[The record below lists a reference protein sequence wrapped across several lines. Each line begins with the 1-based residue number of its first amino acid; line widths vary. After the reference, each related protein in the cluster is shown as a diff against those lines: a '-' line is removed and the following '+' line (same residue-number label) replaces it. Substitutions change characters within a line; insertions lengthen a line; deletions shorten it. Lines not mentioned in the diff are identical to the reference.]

1 MCTARRS
8 GRRIFGGRGG
18 DGPSLTTGPSPCA
31 RILCYCLFIGRHDF
45 TGEAGPNGRPPY
57 TTDRVTGRAGCR
69 STTAGAPASSGA
81 MGCYRYAPRR
91 ARRRGLAAVT
101 AATAAAAAAAAAAA
115 IAAIVAPAGV
125 AAIPTLRVASNFP
138 AGAPPG
144 VSVVVHPAL
153 WAPPRT
159 AAAARSVA
167 LDAGGTA
174 AGAVAEAEVVA
185 EAEAAA
191 GALTPSTVRHFVP
204 SDLAAT
210 YSVVDRPAGAF
221 RRSACPA
228 STFRHERVYPRS
240 ANPNVYDVP
249 HAFIFMDGEPCG
261 RSQDLVR
268 GRNMTLVAASALT
281 SAAAAAA
288 AGVPAVWDAVQG
300 RPSMAQMLRY
310 TGDARDVY
318 VGWERHNRKCRRGH
332 TYRKGTL
339 FFFIASDTRALSGVG
354 VTFDRAQPFVVSF
367 NPAVCVLAAPA
378 RAAATRAPQEGS
390 GGAGAKPSV
399 LPATPSPAGVPSKP
413 SATPG
418 AVSATPLP
426 AATPSVDAP
435 APAPG
440 TPPGAPA
447 TPTKAPVA
455 NGATP
460 LPAPTPSVEGP
471 APEAGMPAA
480 GTPAAGTPAAGVP
493 TASPPAGPRPVNDAE
508 EAAPPAVDGAA
519 VGTGTPT
526 PTPLPA
532 AAAGGARDSGDGGAA
547 CFPATASVT
556 LADGRV
562 VPMAALQLGDEVVSR
577 PGGEASAVYLFTHR
591 QPEGL
596 HDFLRI
602 TAAPV
607 ARSGGAPTASVAVA
621 RNRTLTLSAG
631 HYVYA
636 SAAAAGGGAGMAR
649 LVTARTLRAGD
660 RLRDA
665 GGATLVVVSVL
676 PVTAAG
682 LYNPHTLDGGLVV
695 DGVHVSCLTA
705 AVAPRLARALLAP
718 LSWAWR
724 ARVGRGG
731 LWGALHHSPPQPVL
745 ALLPGGG
752 NTVEL

>member
-1 MCTARRS
+1 M
-8 GRRIFGGRGG
+8 GGRGG

-31 RILCYCLFIGRHDF
+31 RILCCFLFIVRHAF
-45 TGEAGPNGRPPY
+45 AGEAGPNGGPLSL
-57 TTDRVTGRAGCR
+57 TDRVTGRAGCR
-69 STTAGAPASSGA
+69 STTAGAPASSAA
-81 MGCYRYAPRR
+81 MVCYRHAPRR
-91 ARRRGLAAVT
+91 ARRRGVAAVT
-101 AATAAAAAAAAAAA
+101 ATTAAAAAAATAAAVTG
-115 IAAIVAPAGV
+115 IVAFTGV
-125 AAIPTLRVASNFP
+125 AATPALRVAPNFP
-138 AGAPPG
+138 AGAPPE
-144 VSVVVHPAL
+144 VSVVAHPAL

-159 AAAARSVA
+159 AAAARSGA

-174 AGAVAEAEVVA
+174 AAAVAEAEAVV
-185 EAEAAA
+185 ETEAAA
-191 GALTPSTVRHFVP
+191 GALAPSTNRRFVP

-228 STFRHERVYPRS
+228 SSLRHERIYRRGV
-240 ANPNVYDVP
+240 NPDVYDVP
-249 HAFIFMDGEPCG
+249 HAFMFMDGEPCG
-261 RSQDLVR
+261 RAQDLAR
-268 GRNMTLVAASALT
+268 GRNMTLVAASVLT

-318 VGWERHNRKCRRGH
+318 VGWERHNRKCGRGH

-378 RAAATRAPQEGS
+378 RAAATRAPQDGS
-390 GGAGAKPSV
+390 GGAGATPSV
-399 LPATPSPAGVPSKP
+399 LPAAPSPAGVPSKP
-413 SATPG
+413 SAAPG

-426 AATPSVDAP
+426 AATSLVDAP
-435 APAPG
+435 APTPG
-440 TPPGAPA
+440 MPAGAPA

-460 LPAPTPSVEGP
+460 LPA
-471 APEAGMPAA
+471 AGTPAA
-480 GTPAAGTPAAGVP
+480 GTPAAGMPAAGVP
-493 TASPPAGPRPVNDAE
+493 TASPPAGPRPGTGAE

-519 VGTGTPT
+519 VGTATPR
-526 PTPLPA
+526 PSPLPA
-532 AAAGGARDSGDGGAA
+532 AAAGGARDSGDGGGA
-547 CFPATASVT
+547 CFPATARVT

-562 VPMAALQLGDEVVSR
+562 VPMAALRLGDEVVSR
-577 PGGEASAVYLFTHR
+577 PGGETSAVYLFTHR
-591 QPEGL
+591 QPGGL

-602 TAAPV
+602 TATPV
-607 ARSGGAPTASVAVA
+607 AGSGSTPTAVAQ
-621 RNRTLTLSAG
+621 NRTLTLSAG

-636 SAAAAGGGAGMAR
+636 SVAATGGGGGLAR

-665 GGATLVVVSVL
+665 GGAVLVVVSVL

-705 AVAPRLARALLAP
+705 AVAPWLARALLAP
-718 LSWAWR
+718 LGWAWR